1 MDRKI
6 TAMYYNAV
14 SLFSLF
20 KLSTR
25 DTNFTLQYPAV
36 KLDISMRNF
45 VYSSCVKWN
54 SLIDK
59 ILEKSVPSESGVVIR
74 GSVQNSDLCASI
86 PFVKKKLKNILLEC
100 QALGNEIEWGPENAF

>member
-1 MDRKI
+1 
-6 TAMYYNAV
+6 MYRIIKTQTPV

-36 KLDISMRNF
+36 KLYIAMINF
-45 VYSSCVKWN
+45 VYSSCMKWN

-59 ILEKSVPSESGVVIR
+59 ILERSLPSESGIIIK
-74 GSVQNSDLCASI
+74 GSVQNSDLCGGGVDTNWDGHHDGGVVGALSGW
-86 PFVKKKLKNILLEC
+86 VLLKNLH
-100 QALGNEIEWGPENAF
+100 